1 MTSGY
6 NILAFDGGALNR
18 ILTWLPYLSPG
29 ALLTMRYILQLAGSF
44 LLAGY
49 LGEEKT
55 VEGAL
60 TRYLGAFDGSY
71 QDRVARYRAEAAQ
84 ALGR

>member
-29 ALLTMRYILQLAGSF
+29 ALLTMRYILQLD
-44 LLAGY
+44 
-49 LGEEKT
+49 LGPSLHPGGGEPPVLKDKEKKIASSGDYKIIRLKNKKK
-55 VEGAL
+55 E
-60 TRYLGAFDGSY
+60 
-71 QDRVARYRAEAAQ
+71 QEK
-84 ALGR
+84 